1 MPKFPKNNTLADGLI
16 EKTSSVLDELEL
28 KTATDREKRRK
39 TLNEVKLIKNI
50 SKNPQGFL
58 EIIPC
63 KRCSLFTQ
71 AARPCI

>member
-39 TLNEVKLIKNI
+39 TLSEVKLTKNI
-50 SKNPQGFL
+50 SKNPQGFQ

-63 KRCSLFTQ
+63 KRSSLFTQ